1 MQIKKIKPHF
11 SREFQ
16 SFEIFFKGHIR
27 NGTNKKEEMVQEP
40 PIFRRELSET
50 FRLKSVL
57 NEVFLPRR
65 KKRKKSKKEGKLEVL
80 PF

>member
-1 MQIKKIKPHF
+1 
-11 SREFQ
+11 
-16 SFEIFFKGHIR
+16 
-27 NGTNKKEEMVQEP
+27 MVQEP